1 MERRVL
7 FRHRTPSLGIE
18 RWALRTG
25 YFALL
30 AFLGLASVA
39 LSAEIGGR
47 YRVAGTN
54 LDGSKYGGTVDI
66 TISSDTDCHIV
77 WHSEGPDL
85 NGICMRGP
93 ETFVAAYVDQGAAGL
108 VLYKI
113 EADGT
118 LNGVWTEDAHKG
130 IGADVLT
137 PERLT
142 SSGGMAPSANPA
154 PMNPVGPGGMEPS
167 TNPPS
172 NPVGPGGVEPSTS
185 PVGHGS
191 HSHHQAP

>member
-1 MERRVL
+1 M
-7 FRHRTPSLGIE
+7 
-18 RWALRTG
+18 
-25 YFALL
+25 LL
-30 AFLGLASVA
+30 AFLTLASA
-39 LSAEIGGR
+39 ASSAEIGGR
-47 YRVAGTN
+47 YTVSGTN

-93 ETFVAAYVDQGAAGL
+93 ETFVAAYVDQGAASL
-108 VLYKI
+108 VLYKV

-118 LNGVWTEDAHKG
+118 LNGVWTEDKQTG
-130 IGADVLT
+130 IGTDVLT
-137 PERLT
+137 PDRLT

-154 PMNPVGPGGMEPS
+154 SMSPVGPGGMES
-167 TNPPS
+167 
-172 NPVGPGGVEPSTS
+172 STS

-191 HSHHQAP
+191 HGHHQTP

>member
-18 RWALRTG
+18 RWALRTA
-25 YFALL
+25 YFVLL
-30 AFLGLASVA
+30 AFLGLASAA

-47 YRVAGTN
+47 YRVSGTN

-77 WHSEGPDL
+77 WHSEGQDL

-108 VLYKI
+108 VLYKVQ
-113 EADGT
+113 ADGT
-118 LNGVWTEDAHKG
+118 LNGVWTEYKRNGVGTD
-130 IGADVLT
+130 ILT

-142 SSGGMAPSANPA
+142 SSGGVEPSTNSAST
-154 PMNPVGPGGMEPS
+154 NPVGPGGMEPS
-167 TNPPS
+167 TNPAS
-172 NPVGPGGVEPSTS
+172 MT
-185 PVGHGS
+185 PVGHGT
-191 HSHHQAP
+191 HAHHQAP